1 MAQSLR
7 PGETIRKE
15 FHMPRELWKGSIL
28 FGLVQIPVSLYPAE
42 QSEELSFTMLDRRD
56 LQPVGY
62 KRYNKGTGEEVP
74 FDQIVKGYE
83 LEDGRYVTLEKDD
96 FKRANVE
103 ATQTVEIVGFVDGK
117 EIAPYFF
124 EAPYFLAPG
133 KHGEK
138 GYALLREVLERTGKI
153 AVANVVIRTRQHIAA
168 VYAFDK
174 FLILDTLRY
183 ANELRDPR
191 ELKVPDSLKDAN
203 VKPNELTMAE
213 RLIDDMAIKWD
224 PTQFHDT
231 YRDDLLEMIH
241 EKAKGK
247 VREIPKAKRSSE
259 AEVIDFAS
267 LLEKSLKARRGGTAT
282 AANDEDGDKA
292 ARREPRKRT
301 AAKTTKRKATASKG
315 GASHRRAA

>member
-1 MAQSLR
+1 
-7 PGETIRKE
+7 
-15 FHMPRELWKGSIL
+15 MPREIWKGSIL

-42 QSEELSFTMLDRRD
+42 QSDELSFTMLDRRD

-83 LEDGRYVTLEKDD
+83 LGDGKYVTLEKED

-103 ATQTVEIVGFVDGK
+103 ATQTVEIVGFVDAK

-138 GYALLREVLERTGKI
+138 GYALLREVLERTGKV

-168 VYAFDK
+168 VYPRDK
-174 FLILDTLRY
+174 YLILDTLRY

-191 ELKVPDSLKDAN
+191 ELKVPGSLKDAN

-213 RLIDDMAIKWD
+213 RLIGDMAIKWD
-224 PTQFHDT
+224 PTQYHDT
-231 YRDDLLEMIH
+231 YRDDLLGMIH

-247 VREIPKAKRSSE
+247 VREVPKAKRAKG
-259 AEVIDFAS
+259 AEVIDFAA
-267 LLEKSLKARRGGTAT
+267 LLEKSLKARRGA
-282 AANDEDGDKA
+282 AANDEDEEA
-292 ARREPRKRT
+292 APRRAEPRKRT
-301 AAKTTKRKATASKG
+301 AAKTTTKRKAASPKAG
-315 GASHRRAA
+315 THQRRAA